1 MGLST
6 TKHGKC
12 SYRADFNVRGVA
24 FAPGAAM
31 GAAR

>member
-12 SYRADFNVRGVA
+12 GYRADFSVHGVA